1 MKVASL
7 SRALLC
13 LCLSTMFAWAVQ
25 VKARVID
32 GRTGKPL
39 AGVPVNLDFSIHPG
53 PTLRAVTD
61 KDGFVVFSLPQPTPP
76 RLLFGI
82 EPWKGHGSW
91 GCSSNML
98 VFCPGDVFRTGVIP
112 DDACQKVKN
121 GRPKPDLSHLTVAP
135 GEVILFIMPVSRWSW
150 GFHETFG
157 GTPGPPAHGHVKLP
171 RCAKEK

>member
-1 MKVASL
+1 ML
-7 SRALLC
+7 
-13 LCLSTMFAWAVQ
+13 AWAVQ

-39 AGVPVNLDFSIHPG
+39 AGVPVTLHFSNHATSYHPK
-53 PTLRAVTD
+53 PWLRAVTD
-61 KDGFVVFSLPQPTPP
+61 KDGLVVFNLPQPMPP
-76 RLLFGI
+76 RLMFGI
-82 EPWKGHGSW
+82 ELWKGHGSW

-98 VFCPGDVFRTGVIP
+98 VYCPGDVFRAGVIP
-112 DDACQKVKN
+112 EDTCQKVKN
-121 GRPKPDLSHLTVAP
+121 GRPKPDLSHLTVVP

-171 RCAKEK
+171 PCAEEK